1 MTPQTPGSAGAPR
14 GPRAPLR
21 HEVHAQ
27 AQRLLTA
34 ARGKFDGD
42 LERLRGDPCA
52 ALEDWPEVS
61 LQYVAALEEPSQAD
75 RCSVAGAYIEDTH
88 DGIPVVQVALAS
100 SPGRRAFTALHELG
114 HHLQRTEDE
123 LLQGLWE
130 HPSAAL
136 FEDLACDAFAAGV
149 LLPEDEV
156 SRHIA
161 DDGPTAESV
170 TRLYN
175 ASTAS
180 RSAVCVRAAQRLRSP
195 GHVLLLDAE
204 GRVFFSAS
212 HDLPP
217 LRRGGDQS
225 ADQVIRRG
233 LATGRSTGSGRLSY
247 RDGITGEE
255 LFIQTASMGGD
266 LLLVLAVTEH
276 APWSDRF
283 HVPSKDTGP
292 RAGTYECS
300 DPGCGATYT
309 TWTARHEPCSVP
321 PCTECGRCACTASA
335 AEKQCSSCFLVQPAA
350 GFDGDRCADC
360 A

>member
-1 MTPQTPGSAGAPR
+1 LA
-14 GPRAPLR
+14 
-21 HEVHAQ
+21 
-27 AQRLLTA
+27 A
-34 ARGKFDGD
+34 ARETFDGD
-42 LERLRGDPCA
+42 LAELRGDPCA

-61 LQYVAALEEPSQAD
+61 LQFVEALEESAQAG
-75 RCSVAGAYIEDTH
+75 RCSVAGAYIDDIL
-88 DGIPVVQVALAS
+88 DGIPVVQVTLAS

-114 HHLQRTEDE
+114 HHLQRTMDD
-123 LLQGLWE
+123 LLQCLWG

-136 FEDLACDAFAAGV
+136 LEDLACDAFAAGV
-149 LLPEDEV
+149 LLPDDDV
-156 SRHIA
+156 SRHIT

-170 TRLYN
+170 IRLYN

-195 GHVLLLDAE
+195 GHVLLVDAE
-204 GRVFFSAS
+204 GRVFFSSS

-233 LATGRSTGSGRLSY
+233 LASGRSTGRGRLSY
-247 RDGITGEE
+247 RDGITGDE
-255 LFIQTASMGGD
+255 LFLQTASMGSD
-266 LLLVLAVTEH
+266 LLLVLAVTEN

-283 HVPSKDTGP
+283 LVPSQDTGP
-292 RAGTYECS
+292 QAGTYECS

-309 TWTARHEPCSVP
+309 TWAVRHEPCSVP
-321 PCTECGRCACTASA
+321 PCTECGRCACTSSA